1 MAENARIAYSLVIG
15 FSAAE
20 TKRETEAIPAEIKDE
35 SMSAGRRVT
44 TPKDEPRH
52 GRVFIDLFAGCGGLT
67 LGLLEAGW
75 HGLFG
80 IDNQTDAFATYKSN
94 FLRGDR
100 HSVEWPD
107 WLEPRPWDIK
117 RLLAEHSTELR
128 SLRGSVD
135 LVCGGPPCQGF
146 SFSGR
151 RNPRDPRNQ
160 LFRRYV
166 DFVDLVRPKLLLLE
180 NVPGFG
186 VAHGKKA
193 RGRSDRGPKSYAQK
207 LRELLEATYVIDECL
222 VRSSRYGVPQIRDRY
237 FAIGVRKGLGFKRD
251 VGWAAS
257 LIEDARLRFLT
268 IKGLP
273 TSEVSA
279 RTALRDLE
287 LTSRTVVQYE
297 RDLTCN
303 SPSGFQQVEYKAPRS
318 MNSYLGLMRSG
329 LNGQAP
335 SSLRLPRHTKVVAR
349 RFKRILQSFPK
360 GRRLNDAER
369 ERLGLNKLRVVP
381 LCPDRPAH
389 TVTTLPD
396 DLLHYSEP
404 RILTVRECARL
415 QSFPDWF
422 DFHGKYTT
430 GGDRRTK
437 ECPRY
442 TQVGNAVP
450 PLVAEAW
457 GFALNELFRD
467 LK

>member
-1 MAENARIAYSLVIG
+1 MTDAVRIAYSPGPASRTV
-15 FSAAE
+15 AE
-20 TKRETEAIPAEIKDE
+20 NRDTEVVPAEIKDE
-35 SMSAGRRVT
+35 MMAAARQSKGIAN
-44 TPKDEPRH
+44 EHRH
-52 GRVFIDLFAGCGGLT
+52 RGVFIDLFAGCGGLT

-80 IDNQTDAFATYKSN
+80 IEIQADAFATYKGN
-94 FLRGDR
+94 FLDGDR
-100 HSVEWPD
+100 HSVAWPE
-107 WLEPRPWDIK
+107 WLEQRPWDIK
-117 RLLAEHSTELR
+117 RLLADHGTNLR
-128 SLRGSVD
+128 GLRGSVD

-166 DFVDLVRPKLLLLE
+166 DFVELVRPKFLLLE

-193 RGRSDRGPKSYAQK
+193 RGRLDRGPKSYAQK
-207 LRELLEATYVIDECL
+207 LRELLEPTYVLDECL
-222 VRSSRYGVPQIRDRY
+222 VRSSRYGVPQVRDRY
-237 FAIGVRKGLGFKRD
+237 FAVGVRRGMGFKQD
-251 VGWAAS
+251 EGWAAS
-257 LIEDARLRFLT
+257 LIADVRSRFLAA
-268 IKGLP
+268 KGLP
-273 TSEVSA
+273 SRELTA
-279 RTALRDLE
+279 KAALRDLE
-287 LTSRTVVQYE
+287 IASRSVVPYE
-297 RDLTCN
+297 RDSTCN
-303 SPSGFQQVEYKAPRS
+303 SPSGFERVNYKSPRNP
-318 MNSYLGLMRSG
+318 NSFIGLMRSG
-329 LNGQAP
+329 LNGEAP
-335 SSLRLPRHTKVVAR
+335 SSLRLPRHTPEVAR
-349 RFKRILQSFPK
+349 RFMRIHESFPK

-369 ERLGLNKLRVVP
+369 ARLGINKLRTVP
-381 LCPDRPAH
+381 LCPNRPAQ

-396 DLLHYSEP
+396 DLLHYCEP

-422 DFHGKYTT
+422 IFNGKYTT
-430 GGDRRTK
+430 GGNRRAK

-457 GFALNELFRD
+457 GFALAELSRN

>member
-1 MAENARIAYSLVIG
+1 MAETPRIAYSLLDG
-15 FSAAE
+15 SPTAA
-20 TKRETEAIPAEIKDE
+20 KIRDTEAIPAKIKDE
-35 SMSAGRRVT
+35 SMAAARRST
-44 TPKDEPRH
+44 TTKDERRQK
-52 GRVFIDLFAGCGGLT
+52 RVFIDLFAGCGGLT

-80 IDNQTDAFATYKSN
+80 IDIQSDAFATYSGN
-94 FLRGDR
+94 FLDGDR

-107 WLEPRPWDIK
+107 WLEQRPWDIK
-117 RLLAEHSTELR
+117 RLLAEQATELR
-128 SLRGSVD
+128 RLRGSVD

-166 DFVDLVRPKLLLLE
+166 DFVELVRPKLLLLE
-180 NVPGFG
+180 NVPGFE

-193 RGRSDRGPKSYAQK
+193 RGRSNGGPKSYAQK
-207 LRELLEATYVIDECL
+207 LRELLEPTYMLDECL

-237 FAIGVRKGLGFKRD
+237 FAVGVRKGLGFKRD
-251 VGWAAS
+251 AGWAAS
-257 LIEDARLRFLT
+257 LIEDARSRFLA

-273 TSEVSA
+273 SRAVSA
-279 RTALRDLE
+279 RMALRDLE
-287 LTSRTVVQYE
+287 LAPRPLVPYE
-297 RDLTCN
+297 RDSTCN
-303 SPSGFQQVEYKAPRS
+303 SSSGFQQVEYKAPRS
-318 MNSYLGLMRSG
+318 LNSYLDIMRSG
-329 LNGQAP
+329 LNGEAP
-335 SSLRLPRHTKVVAR
+335 SSLRLPRHTKEVER
-349 RFKRILQSFPK
+349 RFKRIHSSFPK
-360 GRRLNDAER
+360 GRRLNDEER
-369 ERLGLNKLRVVP
+369 ERLGLNKMRVVP
-381 LCPDRPAH
+381 LCPNRPAQ

-422 DFHGKYTT
+422 VFHGKYTT
-430 GGDRRTK
+430 GGNRRTK

-457 GFALNELFRD
+457 GHALLELSRD